1 MNREPEIQFD
11 SSLSNPRERT
21 VVVNEIR
28 LLIFPF
34 EFRLCVLKI
43 SHAILP
49 LDRIYALV

>member
-34 EFRLCVLKI
+34 EFRLCLLTI
-43 SHAILP
+43 S
-49 LDRIYALV
+49 YAFYHWIESLL